1 MRLELDQR
9 TELAAQ
15 ALMVL
20 DVDDPS
26 FQPGTRIAD
35 RLDISLDYL
44 TKILAPLIREGWIA
58 SAPGRGGGYRLTK
71 SLDDLCVLDLIE
83 AVEGR
88 VDRNQC
94 MHGDSRNP
102 PTDLCRLHDP
112 WVRARESLL
121 RELEETPLAIARL
134 SSPRRES
141 RQ

>member
-20 DVDDPS
+20 DAQDS
-26 FQPGTRIAD
+26 GFQTGTGIAS
-35 RLDISLDYL
+35 RLDVSLDYL
-44 TKILAPLIREGWIA
+44 TKVLAPLIREGWIT

-71 SLDDLCVLDLIE
+71 SLDGLCVLDLIE

-102 PTDLCRLHDP
+102 PTELCRLHDP

-121 RELEETPLAIARL
+121 RELEETPLARARL
-134 SSPRRES
+134 SSPTKGE
-141 RQ
+141 

>member
-15 ALMVL
+15 ALIVL
-20 DVDDPS
+20 DVNDPGY
-26 FQPGTRIAD
+26 QTGTGIAD
-35 RLDISLDYL
+35 RLSISLDYL

-71 SLDDLCVLDLIE
+71 SLDGLCVLDLIE

-102 PTDLCRLHDP
+102 PTELCRLHDP

-134 SSPRRES
+134 SSPTKGE
-141 RQ
+141 